1 MRIALRRLNY
11 NDQFD
16 VWSHVKQANG
26 WVDPWK
32 NTPEGM
38 QHYREKE
45 QKRVT
50 SEAAA
55 KEEHKKMKADALA
68 NPAPMLTSTIRPGFF
83 SPNPVAAKGKKASK
97 EKDTKVKMEKLS
109 GKGGVSEKDNVTR
122 PKIVPGTSQASSSGS
137 NAATVA
143 AEPTVLENELRIRK
157 SGPGSAGGKLAVAK
171 RFQLEKEKGLGS
183 TVTTPTFSPRP
194 LPSAS
199 TSKNTTPTVPKESRK
214 RKVEDEDYVGDHSI
228 KKKKTAVQTVPAPAP
243 APVGLAAARGGKRK
257 GEDIGSLSPPS
268 KIRKGEGKSNTT
280 THAHTA
286 SVSSAQGGI
295 KSTMATRKD
304 KTSAIGDFNR
314 KKSRDQATWDYSSD
328 EDSSTPSRNLHPNDN
343 RTARKGQG
351 RALAPPHRGS
361 ASGSGANRNSRS
373 LLAPHPVAPPT
384 NYLGFKAI
392 FLQKLAEY
400 EMVRGILLGEEA
412 KLANARV
419 GDSSE
424 ALMGVAELRGLM
436 HKRDGLQTELRE
448 VKAEIARLNG
458 IARSGTSSSR

>member
-1 MRIALRRLNY
+1 MALRRLDY

-32 NTPEGM
+32 STLEGM

-45 QKRVT
+45 QKRAEI
-50 SEAAA
+50 EAAA
-55 KEEHKKMKADALA
+55 KADALA
-68 NPAPMLTSTIRPGFF
+68 NPAPMLTSSIKPGFF
-83 SPNPVAAKGKKASK
+83 SPNPATAKGKKLSK
-97 EKDTKVKMEKLS
+97 EKDPKVKKEKSS
-109 GKGGVSEKDNVTR
+109 GKGGASEKESVTH
-122 PKIVPGTSQASSSGS
+122 PKIAPGTSQASSSGS
-137 NAATVA
+137 NAAAIAT
-143 AEPTVLENELRIRK
+143 EPNVLETELRIRK

-171 RFQLEKEKGLGS
+171 RFQREKEEGLGS

-199 TSKNTTPTVPKESRK
+199 TSKNTTPNVAKESRK
-214 RKVEDEDYVGDHSI
+214 RKVEDDDYEGDHSI
-228 KKKKTAVQTVPAPAP
+228 KKKKVVVQARAPAPAA
-243 APVGLAAARGGKRK
+243 APVGLAAARGEKRK
-257 GEDIGSLSPPS
+257 GDDIGSLSPPL
-268 KIRKGEGKSNTT
+268 KIRKGEGKSSTV

-286 SVSSAQGGI
+286 SASSAQGRTSEGGVKI
-295 KSTMATRKD
+295 AAATRKD
-304 KTSAIGDFNR
+304 KTSATGDFNR

-328 EDSSTPSRNLHPNDN
+328 EGSSTPSRNLQPSGN
-343 RTARKGQG
+343 RMAGKGKG

-361 ASGSGANRNSRS
+361 ASGLGANRNSRS

-384 NYLGFKAI
+384 NYLGFKAV
-392 FLQKLAEY
+392 FFQKLAEY

-424 ALMGVAELRGLM
+424 ALMGVAELRVLM
-436 HKRDGLQTELRE
+436 RKRDGLQTELKE
-448 VKAEIARLNG
+448 VKAEIVRLNG